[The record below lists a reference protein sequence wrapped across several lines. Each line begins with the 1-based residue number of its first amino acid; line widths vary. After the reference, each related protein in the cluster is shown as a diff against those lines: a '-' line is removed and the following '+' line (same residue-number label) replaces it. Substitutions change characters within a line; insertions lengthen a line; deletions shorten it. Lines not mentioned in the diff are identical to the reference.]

1 MYTVDASLW
10 VNGFSQMEAG
20 HATGRQVLEGLR
32 TRAPPIIVPNLVL
45 TEVAGAIS
53 RTWNDPLR
61 AEPFATTLGWLP
73 NVTVVALDMALDD
86 QARPLAAAR
95 LAGGRCGVC
104 GAVAQQ
110 AGCTLISLDR
120 RVTHRPVHFSGPQ
133 HASTPELF
141 EVL

>member
-45 TEVAGAIS
+45 AEVAGAIS

-104 GAVAQQ
+104 GGRP
-110 AGCTLISLDR
+110 AGGVYLDLARPPCDPPTCPFFRTTARFDAGTL
-120 RVTHRPVHFSGPQ
+120 
-133 HASTPELF
+133 
-141 EVL
+141 